1 MSAHLSHEDPDQPE
15 AACED
20 REGDVDEQVD
30 DSVLLHCSTPWS
42 WFRVIIHLVIP
53 ARRRKPLAPVKGPR
67 ALLHHSWDEFGELA
81 DVIQFLLDFIGGH
94 TSI

>member
-1 MSAHLSHEDPDQPE
+1 MWRSAVSAHLSHEDPDQPE

-42 WFRVIIHLVIP
+42 
-53 ARRRKPLAPVKGPR
+53 
-67 ALLHHSWDEFGELA
+67 
-81 DVIQFLLDFIGGH
+81 
-94 TSI
+94 